1 MPAFYEPQDEYIG
14 AVQQIILSSSE
25 ADYLDQLIPIMR
37 DINNPDKASNLMQAL
52 SQVSGEREAEIE
64 RICNSNH
71 QDFINSV
78 KQLQL
83 VREGT
88 MSLTS
93 EIMNLSQS
101 IETSTERLAQQ
112 KKALVD
118 SRGVRQNID
127 ETSQALKDCLEVLRL
142 SNQVHDLL
150 AKKNHYAALRALDE
164 LKHVHLREVTRY
176 KIAEMV
182 EQSVPATQRMIADAV
197 MKDLNTWLFRLR
209 EVSQFLGEMA
219 FYQTGLRRDR
229 LKERTEQN
237 DIFSGLRLNS
247 AVEAVADES
256 EEFDMLNNEDV
267 QVDFTPL
274 FEALYIHDALG
285 ETEKFRQE
293 YAATRREQNERL
305 IPQRGLDLVD
315 EEANEL
321 SSLLESIAGFAFIEK
336 ATMERT
342 DNLRTQSDV
351 DELWDSMCQK
361 SITLITTT
369 LPTVDSDEK
378 LLRIKSVVALF
389 IQTVD
394 NWGYPV
400 ASFDKLTVT
409 LFEKYSDLLKKRFSD
424 DFAEIV
430 ATDDYMPMPINNPE
444 EYQKV
449 LDVSWYN
456 PEPDQHIQY
465 PCVLPFSQMYPLCC
479 IDIRNFLNQ
488 MYLFSDDHFQN
499 ASLIDDTLKIALDD
513 LLSDKVCASLV
524 ERLASQY
531 PGQIVQILTNLDHF
545 ETACHELQSLLVE
558 ARSSSSAAGLITL
571 RATSLFTD
579 AKRTAERRIFELVN
593 SKIDDLVETAEY
605 DWGSTIPPD
614 EVSLYMSELTRYLA
628 NIMTSVLLGL
638 PSKIKELIYYDALSH
653 ISSSILRLPLDDSVR
668 YISPQAVRAYEL
680 DVNHLVEFVRAQENN
695 STLMAGLDEVQQTK
709 DLMSLAVGP
718 EGRAEEEFFDAG
730 RSRQRFGKVDR
741 ANGAMLLEK
750 ISQGMQQA
758 ALDARNATASPPA
771 QERRGMNM
779 PNMNFGGFGS
789 RFGNLNRG

>member
-1 MPAFYEPQDEYIG
+1 MPAFYEPHDEYIG

-25 ADYLDQLIPIMR
+25 TDYIDQLIPIMR
-37 DINNPDKASNLMQAL
+37 DVNNPDKANHLMQAL
-52 SQVSGEREAEIE
+52 SQVSGERESEIE

-71 QDFINSV
+71 VEFVNSV

-88 MSLTS
+88 MSLTG

-197 MKDLNTWLFRLR
+197 MKDLNTWLYRLR

-219 FYQTGLRRDR
+219 FYQTGLRRER

-237 DIFSGLRLNS
+237 EIFTGLRLNS

-342 DNLRTQSDV
+342 ENLRTSSDV
-351 DELWDSMCQK
+351 DELWESMCQK
-361 SITLITTT
+361 SISLITTT
-369 LPTVDSDEK
+369 LSTVDSDEK

-394 NWGYPV
+394 SWGYPV
-400 ASFDKLTVT
+400 ASFDRLTVT
-409 LFEKYSDLLKKRFSD
+409 LFEKYSDLLKRRFSD

-449 LDVSWYN
+449 LDVSWYT
-456 PEPDQHIQY
+456 PEPDQQIQY

-499 ASLIDDTLKIALDD
+499 ASLIDETLKTSLDD
-513 LLSDKVCASLV
+513 LLADKVCASLV
-524 ERLASQY
+524 DRLASQY

-545 ETACHELQSLLVE
+545 ERACHELQVLLVE
-558 ARSSSSAAGLITL
+558 ARSSSSAAGPINL
-571 RATSLFTD
+571 RATGHFTE
-579 AKRTAERRIFELVN
+579 AKKRAEKRIFELVN

-605 DWGSTIPPD
+605 DWGSTVPPD
-614 EVSLYMSELTRYLA
+614 EVSTYMSELTRYLA

-638 PSKIKELIYYDALSH
+638 PAQIKELIYYDALSH
-653 ISSSILRLPLDDSVR
+653 ISSSILRLPLDDTVR
-668 YISPQAVRAYEL
+668 KISPQAVRLYEL
-680 DVNHLVEFVRAQENN
+680 DVNHLVNFVRVQDNN
-695 STLMAGLDEVQQTK
+695 TTLLAGLEEVQQTK
-709 DLMSLAVGP
+709 DLMSLAAGP
-718 EGRAEEEFFDAG
+718 EGRAEEEFFDAE
-730 RSRQRFGKVDR
+730 RSRKRFGKVDR

-750 ISQGMQQA
+750 ISQGVAQA
-758 ALDARNATASPPA
+758 AQDARSATASPPA
-771 QERRGMNM
+771 ERSRM
-779 PNMNFGGFGS
+779 PNMNMNFSGFSS